1 MILGVYGLVECPKCG
16 TEVAAAVKCWTVSPR
31 KQTEAG
37 DVPEFRVGIFECPK
51 CKSKFRSRVGLE
63 PKPLEIA
70 NVRSLVEKIKEIREG
85 LVQTLTVLRDRLK
98 TLETD
103 RSSLL
108 LEIEKLKEAAESR
121 ADALEVEVSQLR
133 AELKSL
139 KELLGS
145 TEEVA

>member
-1 MILGVYGLVECPKCG
+1 MVLGVYQLVECPNCG

>member
-1 MILGVYGLVECPKCG
+1 MILGVYGLVECPNCG

-31 KQTEAG
+31 KQTAAG
-37 DVPEFRVGIFECPK
+37 ELPEFRVGIFECPK
-51 CKSKFRSRVGLE
+51 CKSKFRSRVSLE

-98 TLETD
+98 ALETD

-108 LEIEKLKEAAESR
+108 LAIE
-121 ADALEVEVSQLR
+121 
-133 AELKSL
+133 
-139 KELLGS
+139 
-145 TEEVA
+145 

>member
-37 DVPEFRVGIFECPK
+37 YVPEFRVGIFECPK
-51 CKSKFRSRVGLE
+51 CKSKFRSRVDLE

-108 LEIEKLKEAAESR
+108 LEIEKLKGAAESR

>member
-1 MILGVYGLVECPKCG
+1 MFLGVYWLVECPNCG

-31 KQTEAG
+31 KQTAAG
-37 DVPEFRVGIFECPK
+37 NVPEFRVGIFECPK
-51 CKSKFRSRVGLE
+51 CRSKFRSRVGPE
-63 PKPLEIA
+63 ARATETA
-70 NVRSLVEKIKEIREG
+70 SVRSLIERIKEIREG
-85 LVQTLTVLRDRLK
+85 LIQTLGVLRDRLK

-145 TEEVA
+145 TGEVA